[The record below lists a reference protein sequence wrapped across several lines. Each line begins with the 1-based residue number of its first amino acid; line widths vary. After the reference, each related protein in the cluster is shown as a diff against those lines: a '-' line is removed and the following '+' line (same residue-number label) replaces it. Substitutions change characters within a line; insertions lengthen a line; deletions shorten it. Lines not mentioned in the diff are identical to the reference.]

1 MKLNT
6 MTENNTNQNFIREE
20 ESTLTIAELWGMVWN
35 HKWWYVVSVILFL
48 IFGAFY
54 LYRTPKVYNRAAK
67 VIIDE
72 SNQDAT
78 MRNLGVASA
87 GMMRLRS
94 FNSVENEMEA
104 LSSPDL
110 MQVVVE
116 RLNLQTRYVQE
127 QLLRDVELYG
137 NSPFE
142 LVLAGDN
149 PKSGFTFKVD
159 SLDNQTI
166 GLYDFQ
172 IRD

>member
-1 MKLNT
+1 
-6 MTENNTNQNFIREE
+6 MTENNTNQNFIKEE

-35 HKWWYVVSVILFL
+35 HKWWYVASVILFL

-94 FNSVENEMEA
+94 FNSVENEIEA
-104 LSSPDL
+104 FSSPDL
-110 MQVVVE
+110 MQTVDPV
-116 RLNLQTRYVQE
+116 
-127 QLLRDVELYG
+127 
-137 NSPFE
+137 
-142 LVLAGDN
+142 LV
-149 PKSGFTFKVD
+149 
-159 SLDNQTI
+159 
-166 GLYDFQ
+166 
-172 IRD
+172 